1 MRTSRKRLTL
11 TVVAVLAGSSFAV
24 VPNGPFGTTPS
35 IAQVV
40 ADDPASMFTAAFN
53 AYSQG
58 EKEEA
63 LRLYRIAADLGH
75 IGALWKL
82 GRMYASGDGV
92 DENPYEAYSIYQS
105 MAQRHGDIPPNDRDA
120 VFVASAFVTLAEY
133 LRAGIEG
140 QFRADDVA
148 ARNVYFYAASYFG
161 DREAQY
167 QLGRMLLNGEGGDAD
182 SLQAA
187 RWLKL
192 ASDKGHVAASAVL
205 GEMLFDGNGVRARP
219 TLGLSMLTRARH
231 FARGDEREWI
241 MEKQERAFAAATE
254 EVRRAATEIASGEIN
269 SIGG

>member
-1 MRTSRKRLTL
+1 MRTSRAGLILAVTL
-11 TVVAVLAGSSFAV
+11 ALG
-24 VPNGPFGTTPS
+24 GTTLLVGPGGTVNAEREVTPIS
-35 IAQVV
+35 EN
-40 ADDPASMFTAAFN
+40 DPAAMFTAAFN

-58 EKEEA
+58 DKTEA
-63 LRLYRIAADLGH
+63 LGLYRIAADLGH

-133 LRAGIEG
+133 LRAGIDGHFE
-140 QFRADDVA
+140 ADEEA

-161 DREAQY
+161 EREAQY
-167 QLGRMLLNGEGGDAD
+167 QLGRMLLEGEGGLGDPT
-182 SLQAA
+182 QAA

-192 ASDKGHVAASAVL
+192 ASDKGHVAAPAIL
-205 GEMLFDGNGVRARP
+205 GEMLFDGNGVRSRP

-231 FARGDEREWI
+231 FARGEEREWI
-241 MEKQERAFAAATE
+241 LEKQERAFAAATE
-254 EVRRAATEIASGEIN
+254 EVRRAATQIASGEIEN
-269 SIGG
+269 AGG